1 MEEEYYDPYRRPQTA
16 LCNPCAVN
24 YDLIIQFDSIPE
36 EGNHLLQYLQRND
49 QEKEKLF
56 FNRTRYPSINDKKT
70 KDAFKQISSET
81 IEELK
86 KVYSNDFNILNYNY
100 NLD

>member
-1 MEEEYYDPYRRPQTA
+1 MEEEYYNLHWRPQTA

-49 QEKEKLF
+49 QKKKKVF
-56 FNRTRYPSINDKKT
+56 FNQTHHPSTNDKKT
-70 KDAFKQISSET
+70 KDTFKQLSFET

-86 KVYSNDFNILNYNY
+86 RVYSNDFNIMNYNY
-100 NLD
+100 DLD